1 MAATKVTTSTFNF
14 ASFNALTNSA
24 NSGLKLYLAIQMLQD
39 VEATMRRF
47 NSPFS
52 AEIIAINDE
61 LAKLRSANK
70 KYLEGRQAS
79 QEALKQDNTTSGALD
94 NQHTEG
100 AQHTNSADYAK
111 EVA

>member
-1 MAATKVTTSTFNF
+1 MATTKVTTSAFNF

-47 NSPFS
+47 NSPFA
-52 AEIIAINDE
+52 AEIISINDE
-61 LAKLRSANK
+61 LAKLRAANK

-79 QEALKQDNTTSGALD
+79 QEVMKADNTTSGEID
-94 NQHTEG
+94 NQHTEA
-100 AQHTNSADYAK
+100 AQHTNSADYGK
-111 EVA
+111 VAA